1 MSTTADKIEGALHRA
16 QAAGTPV
23 MVDSLTLMHA
33 VDEIRA
39 ARPKGKVPANA
50 WDRGYEQGRQAERRA
65 NAAGEQALKS
75 KVTGALEVMAT
86 WEHHGADE
94 DRAYGTADAYARCA
108 SELRVALEVGDVTIA
123 CPCGAS

>member
-1 MSTTADKIEGALHRA
+1 MSTTADKIEGALLRA
-16 QAAGTPV
+16 NASGGV
-23 MVDSLTLMHA
+23 VFVDSLTLQQA

-39 ARPKGKVPANA
+39 ARPKGKAPANA

-75 KVTGALEVMAT
+75 KVAGALEVMAT

-94 DRAYGTADAYARCA
+94 DRDHGAPDAYARCA
-108 SELRVALEVGDVTIA
+108 SELRVALDLGDVKIA